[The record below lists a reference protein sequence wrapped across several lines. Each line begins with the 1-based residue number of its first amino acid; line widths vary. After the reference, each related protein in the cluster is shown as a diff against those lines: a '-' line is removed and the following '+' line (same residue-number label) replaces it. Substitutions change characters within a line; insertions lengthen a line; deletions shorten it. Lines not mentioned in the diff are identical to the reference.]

1 MLASVAAP
9 PGSSA
14 EDFETL
20 PADVILAAQPLKM
33 LLLDITKVAPAL
45 ARPQKSRNRNN
56 DKITRQKWGKRQ
68 LAEPFLSGG

>member
-1 MLASVAAP
+1 MLASVAAA

-33 LLLDITKVAPAL
+33 LLLDITKVAPAQ
-45 ARPQKSRNRNN
+45 ARS
-56 DKITRQKWGKRQ
+56 
-68 LAEPFLSGG
+68 